1 MKHPANYKTQSGLI
15 KALTRNSERAMDV
28 SLAWWFKNAEYVL
41 IDGDGRKRKPLD
53 LSPLTF
59 PVSQPIEPTRKN

>member
-41 IDGDGRKRKPLD
+41 IDRWGWQEAKAARFVASYLPRQ
-53 LSPLTF
+53 SAYRAN
-59 PVSQPIEPTRKN
+59 S